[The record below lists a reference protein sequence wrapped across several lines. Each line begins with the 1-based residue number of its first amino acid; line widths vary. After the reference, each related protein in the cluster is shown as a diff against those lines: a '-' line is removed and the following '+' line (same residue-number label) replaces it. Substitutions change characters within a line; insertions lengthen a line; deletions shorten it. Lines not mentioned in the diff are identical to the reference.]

1 MDKLNFSIIIDAPR
15 EKVWN
20 VLWNESTYREWT
32 SPFSE
37 GSHVIS
43 DFRKGSK
50 VLFLDGK
57 GSGMVSSV
65 ADIRPPE
72 FMSFEHLG
80 EVKDGVEDTE
90 SESVKAWAGSKENY
104 TLNALNGRTEVI
116 MEMDITDDFKE
127 MFEQMWPKALQK
139 LKDVAEREVHQEA

>member
-1 MDKLNFSIIIDAPR
+1 MDKLNFNILIDAPR

-20 VLWNESTYREWT
+20 VLWNDATYREWT

-37 GSHVIS
+37 GSHAIS
-43 DFRKGSK
+43 DIRKGSK

-57 GSGMVSSV
+57 GSGMVSRV
-65 ADIRPPE
+65 ADVRPPE

-90 SESVKAWAGSKENY
+90 SEKVKAWAGSKENY
-104 TLNALNGRTEVI
+104 TLKPLGDKTEVLI
-116 MEMDITDDFKE
+116 DMDINAEYKD
-127 MFEQMWPKALQK
+127 MFQQLWPKALDK
-139 LKDVAEREVHQEA
+139 MKEVAEREVHAEA